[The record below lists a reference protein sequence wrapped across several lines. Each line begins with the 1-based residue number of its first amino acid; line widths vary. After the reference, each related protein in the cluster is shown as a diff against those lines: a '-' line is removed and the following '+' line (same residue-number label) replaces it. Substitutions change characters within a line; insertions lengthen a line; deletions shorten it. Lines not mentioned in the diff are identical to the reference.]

1 MMEKNNF
8 EFAPHE
14 EAGVQEEIRFVLKD
28 FRRGEFALLKVLE
41 PGERLTLSRE
51 ELGGHL
57 NYKYKYQTRSEG
69 KWADIT
75 KYQYLPMEAVSE
87 EGLKYIYFH
96 EENSP
101 FLIVVFQAM
110 AKTPGY
116 NYIKTLDEFPVSKLF
131 IKDDYGPGPTG
142 ATYYLGEAKNLT
154 IAHKVQALIERVR
167 THNGLDKEKV
177 ICAGSSKGGYAS
189 IFHSFLGEYGFA
201 VAGGPQIYLGDY
213 LGKNLKNL
221 ESVSTP
227 VFQYITGGLSEG
239 DKRWA
244 NELMVDMIVK
254 KLENSQS
261 CPRIMIHVG
270 KGEPHYEAHVKPFS
284 DFLAARGYKNLELD
298 LGNYD
303 THKELAAHFP
313 IFLQQKIRQITR
325 TGVVLL

>member
-1 MMEKNNF
+1 MIEKDIF

-14 EAGVQEEIRFVLKD
+14 EAGVQDEIRFVLKD
-28 FRRGEFALLKVLE
+28 FRKGEFALLKVLD
-41 PGERLTLSRE
+41 PGERLVLSRE
-51 ELGGHL
+51 ELSGHL

-75 KYQYLPMEAVSE
+75 KYQYLPMETISE
-87 EGLKYIYFH
+87 EGLKYIYLH

-131 IKDDYGPGPTG
+131 IKDDYGPDPTG

-154 IAHKVQALIERVR
+154 IASKVQDLIERIR
-167 THNGLDKEKV
+167 FHNRLEKDRV

-189 IFHSFLGEYGFA
+189 IFHSFLGGYGFA

-227 VFQYITGGLSEG
+227 VFQYITGGLSEE
-239 DKRWA
+239 DKSWA
-244 NELMVDMIVK
+244 NELMTGMIAD
-254 KLENSQS
+254 KLAASMTRPQ
-261 CPRIMIHVG
+261 IMIHVG
-270 KGEPHYEAHVKPFS
+270 KGEPHYEAHVRPFS
-284 DFLAARGYKNLELD
+284 EFLAAKGYEYFELD

-303 THKELAAHFP
+303 THKELAMHFP
-313 IFLQQKIRQITR
+313 IFLQEKVRQIIR